1 MQVGV
6 ERLIG
11 LVHFGDKSNNAS
23 CIELL
28 LHLSDKCV
36 AFAAPE
42 RPENVI
48 MVLLCFVSLRCE

>member
-42 RPENVI
+42 RPENVFKFFI
-48 MVLLCFVSLRCE
+48 LFCLASL